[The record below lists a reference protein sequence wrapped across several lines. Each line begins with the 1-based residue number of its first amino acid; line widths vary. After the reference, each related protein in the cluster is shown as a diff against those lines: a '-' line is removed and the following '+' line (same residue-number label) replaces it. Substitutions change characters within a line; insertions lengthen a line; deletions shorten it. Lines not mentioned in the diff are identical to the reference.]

1 MAPEVFEYSEQELT
15 GGRQQVQGDK
25 LAGDD
30 GPAGWGEWSLLRR
43 PRACAGGRVS
53 GGGWGWELWGRR
65 WVSWRN
71 ACNSKLRI

>member
-43 PRACAGGRVS
+43 PRACAGGR
-53 GGGWGWELWGRR
+53 GFRR
-65 WVSWRN
+65 WLGMGTVGTTTGVM
-71 ACNSKLRI
+71 AQCMQQ

>member
-25 LAGDD
+25 LTGDD
-30 GPAGWGEWSLLRR
+30 GPAGWGEWSVLLRR

-53 GGGWGWELWGRR
+53 GGGWDGNCGDDDGCHG
-65 WVSWRN
+65 
-71 ACNSKLRI
+71 AMQQ